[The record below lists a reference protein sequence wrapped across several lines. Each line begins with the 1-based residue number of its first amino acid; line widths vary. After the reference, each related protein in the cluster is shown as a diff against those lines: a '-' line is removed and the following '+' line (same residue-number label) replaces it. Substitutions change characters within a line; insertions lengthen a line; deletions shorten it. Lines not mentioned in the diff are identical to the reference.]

1 MKKKDFGKYHDIAIQ
16 MARDKVNAV
25 KRGLNAC
32 AFVSS
37 KNILLN
43 EYYIR
48 AKQLSILTGE
58 PVEPYESKE
67 AERKRKKIERKLEKN
82 KKSA

>member
-1 MKKKDFGKYHDIAIQ
+1 MENYHDIAIQ
-16 MARDKVNAV
+16 MVKAKLNAI

-32 AFVSS
+32 AFVSP

-48 AKQLSILTGE
+48 AKQLSGMTGE

-67 AERKRKKIERKLEKN
+67 GKRRRKKT
-82 KKSA
+82 KKTLK

>member
-1 MKKKDFGKYHDIAIQ
+1 MRKKEFGKYHDIAIQ
-16 MARDKVNAV
+16 MAKDKVNAV

-58 PVEPYESKE
+58 PIKPYQFKKE
-67 AERKRKKIERKLEKN
+67 KKRKKSKINR
-82 KKSA
+82 KSA